1 MGPSMTYGNHRRQCS
16 GYCSGWQSFRLDF
29 RPHILQLQ
37 PLEGALHCLRCG
49 MDVPLRYDNA
59 TVPGDSHDGEGV
71 HPRFTEPSQHGM
83 TKRVQDKI
91 ASEERAAF
99 RFHLWGR
106 CVSMKVIDRS

>member
-1 MGPSMTYGNHRRQCS
+1 
-16 GYCSGWQSFRLDF
+16 
-29 RPHILQLQ
+29 
-37 PLEGALHCLRCG
+37 

-59 TVPGDSHDGEGV
+59 TVPGDPHDGEDI

-99 RFHLWGR
+99 PFHLGA
-106 CVSMKVIDRS
+106 DRIPS